1 MIAGQWLQKARFGDA
16 QVSLNGLGGS
26 YLPKVEK
33 LEIGTIQ
40 KLFESGFL
48 EVLEVLEASEISDLR
63 SLYPC
68 TSSTF

>member
-1 MIAGQWLQKARFGDA
+1 MEGVRKVTAGQWLQKEKFADA

-40 KLFESGFL
+40 KQIPPF
-48 EVLEVLEASEISDLR
+48 
-63 SLYPC
+63 
-68 TSSTF
+68 

>member
-1 MIAGQWLQKARFGDA
+1 MEGVRKVTAGQWLQKEKFGDA

-40 KLFESGFL
+40 K
-48 EVLEVLEASEISDLR
+48 
-63 SLYPC
+63 
-68 TSSTF
+68 